1 METKLYLE
9 LYNYVDEANELIQK
23 LSAENKELLDICGVF
38 DAMSAVFEHVAREG
52 MSRLE
57 EKEITGKL

>member
-1 METKLYLE
+1 MKTNLYLE
-9 LYNYVDEANELIQK
+9 LYNYVDEANELIHK

-38 DAMSAVFEHVAREG
+38 DAMDKVFEHVEREG

-57 EKEITGKL
+57 QSEITGKL